1 MSEERDRRNLA
12 YILESIEFI
21 ERWTVSG
28 RGAFLI
34 DELVQSATLYR
45 LETLAEAAGKLSSEL
60 RDRHR
65 HMPWR
70 DITDFRNRVS
80 HGYLDLDLDLVW
92 RVIEID
98 LPVLKRIVEVEME
111 RSGSG

>member
-1 MSEERDRRNLA
+1 MSEERDRRNLD
-12 YILESIEFI
+12 YILESIDLI
-21 ERWTVSG
+21 ERWTASG
-28 RGAFLI
+28 RGTFLT
-34 DELVQSATLYR
+34 DELVQSAILYR
-45 LETLAEAAGKLSSEL
+45 LETLAEAAGKLSAEV

-65 HMPWR
+65 HIPWR

-98 LPVLKRIVEVEME
+98 LPSLKRIVDEEMG
-111 RSGSG
+111 RPSSG